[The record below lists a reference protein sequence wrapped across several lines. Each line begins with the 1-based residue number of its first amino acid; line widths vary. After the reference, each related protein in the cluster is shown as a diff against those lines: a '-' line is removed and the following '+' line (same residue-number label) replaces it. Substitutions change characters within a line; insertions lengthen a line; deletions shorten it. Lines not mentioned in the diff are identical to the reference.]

1 MPASQMHPYSIFVDR
16 DRGTV
21 HICAQGIG
29 HRQYFSKAALHQL
42 FSHTEGCAAPAMD
55 SVNLKTSAP
64 NRACA
69 ARRRGVRGA
78 ALRPAPAACGAVDE
92 PRENETRCNP
102 YYQHA
107 TG

>member
-1 MPASQMHPYSIFVDR
+1 
-16 DRGTV
+16 
-21 HICAQGIG
+21 
-29 HRQYFSKAALHQL
+29 
-42 FSHTEGCAAPAMD
+42 MD
-55 SVNLKTSAP
+55 SVNLKTCMSCACEFENAP
-64 NRACA
+64 RRRIAHVGCA